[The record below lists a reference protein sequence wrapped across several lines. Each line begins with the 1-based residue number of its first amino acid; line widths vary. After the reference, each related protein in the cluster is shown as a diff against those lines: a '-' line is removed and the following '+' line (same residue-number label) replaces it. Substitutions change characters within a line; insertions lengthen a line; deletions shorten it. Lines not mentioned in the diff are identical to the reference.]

1 MQLWRYKESL
11 LECRLTLVHHAMFC
25 QRFIPEGTLVQ
36 ESNKVLTAYNKQQIL
51 ALGTARVSMRNPK
64 TRKKYNAE
72 FVVVEDDFVPLIG
85 ARAAQQM
92 GLLVVQHH
100 NIQVVNSNEVPAT
113 SQKSSLTK
121 EQVLTDFA
129 DIFKGLGKM
138 EGKLHLEVD
147 ESVSPVIMPPRRV
160 PVALKGKFK
169 EELDRLISV
178 GVLEK
183 VEQPS
188 KWVSAVVV
196 TAKPNGKVRVCI
208 DPRPL
213 NQALRRSHYPLPVID
228 DILPELGKARVFSK
242 ADLKDGFLQ
251 IELDDESSHYTTFQ
265 TPWGRHRWKRMPY
278 GISPAPE
285 YFQQKLDQNLEGLEG
300 VYRIADDLLII
311 GQGESKEEADRN
323 HDSNLVRL
331 FQRCRER
338 NIKLNK
344 AKFEFKCRQV
354 PFIGHLLSSEGV
366 KPDPRKIE
374 AIVNMQTPTDVQGV
388 QRLIGMVKY
397 LSKFLSNLSELC
409 QPLRKLTHKDVPW
422 QWTQEQED
430 AFQSLK
436 TAVTQAPVLKY
447 FSPQAQTEGQ
457 GDASQNGLGF
467 VLLQEGQPVTYA
479 SRALTPAEQRYSQIE
494 KELLAQVFGLE
505 HNHHYTFGRHV
516 VLWTDHKPLVSI
528 YKKPLVSA
536 PKRLQRL
543 LIRLQQYDVDLRYK
557 PGSEM
562 YLADTLS
569 RAFTKTTDR
578 SRVEEETESIHA
590 IDFLPISE
598 PQLREIQAET
608 AQDDALQQLKKL
620 IVSGW
625 PDTKQEVPVCLHPYF
640 AVRDELSVQDGLIFK
655 GQRCVIP
662 VSLRARIKEKLHGAH
677 TGIQSCLRRA
687 REAVYWPGM
696 NSDLTDYIS
705 KCDICS
711 SHQSSQAREPLI
723 CHEIADRPWQK
734 IGADIFTL
742 DGVDYLCVVDYY
754 SNYFEIDQL
763 ESKTAVGIAKKL
775 RKQFSVHGIPN
786 QLISDNM
793 PFNSQEFR
801 DFATTYEFEVIIS
814 SPGYPQSNGKAE
826 NAIKTAKNIMK
837 KAKQAGTDVYLSL
850 LDWRNTPS
858 EGMSSSPAQRMFG
871 RRTRTLLPTSSLLL
885 KPKVQEDV
893 KEKLIKQKSK
903 QTKYYN
909 RSSKE
914 LPPLRAG
921 EVVRV
926 APKQGDR
933 KQKWFKARVEDQ
945 VDIRSYEVRTEDG
958 KCYRRNRRHL
968 RQSKESFDQTPHLSP
983 TMSSQ
988 GSQSSAQFTTAEP
1001 VKHNETDQP
1010 AQDSP
1015 DCQLKQP
1022 ESVVVPPNQ
1031 KPSSGP
1037 AKPTIIVTRSGRV
1050 SRTPQHLKDFVT
1062 VK

>member
-1 MQLWRYKESL
+1 
-11 LECRLTLVHHAMFC
+11 
-25 QRFIPEGTLVQ
+25 
-36 ESNKVLTAYNKQQIL
+36 
-51 ALGTARVSMRNPK
+51 
-64 TRKKYNAE
+64 
-72 FVVVEDDFVPLIG
+72 
-85 ARAAQQM
+85 
-92 GLLVVQHH
+92 
-100 NIQVVNSNEVPAT
+100 
-113 SQKSSLTK
+113 
-121 EQVLTDFA
+121 
-129 DIFKGLGKM
+129 
-138 EGKLHLEVD
+138 
-147 ESVSPVIMPPRRV
+147 
-160 PVALKGKFK
+160 
-169 EELDRLISV
+169 
-178 GVLEK
+178 
-183 VEQPS
+183 
-188 KWVSAVVV
+188 
-196 TAKPNGKVRVCI
+196 
-208 DPRPL
+208 
-213 NQALRRSHYPLPVID
+213 
-228 DILPELGKARVFSK
+228 
-242 ADLKDGFLQ
+242 
-251 IELDDESSHYTTFQ
+251 
-265 TPWGRHRWKRMPY
+265 
-278 GISPAPE
+278 
-285 YFQQKLDQNLEGLEG
+285 
-300 VYRIADDLLII
+300 
-311 GQGESKEEADRN
+311 
-323 HDSNLVRL
+323 
-331 FQRCRER
+331 
-338 NIKLNK
+338 
-344 AKFEFKCRQV
+344 
-354 PFIGHLLSSEGV
+354 
-366 KPDPRKIE
+366 
-374 AIVNMQTPTDVQGV
+374 
-388 QRLIGMVKY
+388 
-397 LSKFLSNLSELC
+397 
-409 QPLRKLTHKDVPW
+409 
-422 QWTQEQED
+422 
-430 AFQSLK
+430 
-436 TAVTQAPVLKY
+436 
-447 FSPQAQTEGQ
+447 
-457 GDASQNGLGF
+457 
-467 VLLQEGQPVTYA
+467 
-479 SRALTPAEQRYSQIE
+479 
-494 KELLAQVFGLE
+494 
-505 HNHHYTFGRHV
+505 
-516 VLWTDHKPLVSI
+516 
-528 YKKPLVSA
+528 
-536 PKRLQRL
+536 
-543 LIRLQQYDVDLRYK
+543 
-557 PGSEM
+557 M

-569 RAFTKTTDR
+569 RAFMKTTDR

-655 GQRCVIP
+655 RQRCVIP

-711 SHQSSQAREPLI
+711 SHQSSYAREPLI

-801 DFATTYEFEVIIS
+801 DFATTYEFKVITS

-885 KPKVQEDV
+885 KPKIQEDV
-893 KEKLIKQKSK
+893 KEKLI
-903 QTKYYN
+903 
-909 RSSKE
+909 
-914 LPPLRAG
+914 
-921 EVVRV
+921 
-926 APKQGDR
+926 

-945 VDIRSYEVRTEDG
+945 VDNRSYEVRTEDG

-988 GSQSSAQFTTAEP
+988 VSQSSAQFTTAEP